1 MLQGKTKGEGIGN
14 LVHHNSKSENVVLQG
29 SFRVL
34 GGLTIE
40 AVSKDGPINH
50 LDVADPEV
58 IQTATNV
65 VPEKKTKIN
74 EFTQPS
80 NLATIR
86 ASI

>member
-14 LVHHNSKSENVVLQG
+14 GLLVHHNSESENVVLQG

-65 VPEKKTKIN
+65 VPEEN
-74 EFTQPS
+74 R
-80 NLATIR
+80 N
-86 ASI
+86 